1 MGKAKAAGSQVRAS
15 ERSRKRTVAEAKR
28 REERVVVVGECQN
41 PERRAACEAEPLLY
55 LKTYWPEKFYL
66 PFTEQQEQIV
76 ADVIRCIKEG
86 GDQAIAAP
94 RGSGKT
100 TLVEAVA
107 IYCLLTGLVRFLVI
121 CAASGPHA
129 NRILGNIKAAIESSD
144 ALAADYP
151 EVVDCIRALEGAP
164 QRAGMQIARCESQK
178 EGTEERTFIAWSSEL
193 VVLPTVAG
201 SQCGGSVLMTFGLDA
216 AIRGVNYK
224 GRRPDF
230 VIIDDPETRESAV
243 SENQVLT
250 REQIIE
256 RDIAG
261 LSAPGKKISRVLL
274 TTIQNRKSL
283 SYKIT
288 NRKEKPSWSGVRFAL
303 LAKKPEREDLWDE
316 YCLLYQDRGDDD
328 STGRVAHKF
337 YLDNRVEMDEGSE
350 VTAPQRFIG
359 EQLDDGTQLEA
370 SALQH
375 CYNWIARIG
384 WDAFCTEY
392 QNDPPADEN
401 IEASG
406 ITANRIRTHLRGT
419 PKGCVPDWA
428 THLSA
433 GVDVGKRAL
442 HWVVAAWGEGATG
455 TIIDYGVGEVYGT
468 DDDTQ
473 TEKAIVNALLTWRDE
488 TLTTPYRKGPAEM
501 RLGCV
506 LVDSGWFDTA
516 VHSFTRLHGGNTF
529 RSSKGFGQ
537 SEKMT
542 PYKAP
547 ASSGNKVVVGNH
559 WHLSYL
565 EAKGVWLAGLDADYW
580 KRWVHDRFLTP
591 AVNADRTPYRGS
603 LGLFG
608 ADDRVHL
615 SFAKHLTAE
624 VEKEEFVKGKGMRR
638 FWDKVNRNNHWF
650 DATYMSAAAASMC
663 GIELL
668 AKPAAIERA
677 KPVQD
682 YTGRRQM
689 SRRSISFRR

>member
-1 MGKAKAAGSQVRAS
+1 MTERTRVRDANA
-15 ERSRKRTVAEAKR
+15 ERR
-28 REERVVVVGECQN
+28 RRERVVIVGECKN
-41 PERRAACEAEPLLY
+41 KKRRKACEADPLLF
-55 LKTYWPEKFYL
+55 LKVRWPEKFYL
-66 PFTEQQEQIV
+66 PFTEQQKQIV

-107 IYCLLTGLVRFLVI
+107 IYCLLTGLVKFLVI

-129 NRILGNIKAAIESSD
+129 NRILGNIKAAIESSET
-144 ALAADYP
+144 LAEDYP
-151 EVVDCIRALEGAP
+151 EVVDCIHALEGAP
-164 QRAGMQIARCESQK
+164 QRAGMQIARREKQE

-201 SQCGGSVLMTFGLDA
+201 SKCSGSVLMTFGLDA

-224 GRRPDF
+224 GKRPDF

-243 SENQVLT
+243 SENQVIT

-256 RDIAG
+256 RDLAG
-261 LSAPGKKISRVLL
+261 LAGPGQKISRVLL

-288 NRKEKPSWSGVRFAL
+288 DRKEKQSWSGVRFAL
-303 LAKKPEREDLWDE
+303 LTKKPEREDLWDE
-316 YCLLYQDRGDDD
+316 YCLQYQDRGDDD
-328 STGRVAHKF
+328 STGRGAHQF
-337 YLDNRVEMDEGSE
+337 YLEHRDEMDAGAE
-350 VTAPQRFIG
+350 VSSPMRFIG
-359 EQLDDGTQLEA
+359 ETLEDGTQLEV

-375 CYNWIARIG
+375 CYNWVARIG

-392 QNDPPADEN
+392 QNDPPADES
-401 IEASG
+401 IEESG

-419 PKGCVPDWA
+419 PKGCIPAWA

-433 GVDVGKRAL
+433 GIDVGKRAL
-442 HWVVAAWGEGATG
+442 HWAVAAWGEGATG
-455 TIIDYGVGEVYGT
+455 TVIDYGVTEVYST
-468 DDDTQ
+468 DDDKQ
-473 TEKAIVNALLTWRDE
+473 TEKSIVNALLTWRDE
-488 TLTTPYRKGPAEM
+488 TLSTPYRRGETEV

-506 LVDSGWFDTA
+506 LIDSGWFDTA
-516 VHSFTRLHGGNTF
+516 VHNFTRQHGGNTF

-547 ASSGNKVVVGNH
+547 AANGNKTIVGNH

-565 EAKGVWLAGLDADYW
+565 DAKGVWLAGLDADYW
-580 KRWVHDRFLTP
+580 KRWTHDRFLTP
-591 AVNADRTPYRGS
+591 VANEDRTPYRGS

-608 ADDRVHL
+608 ADDRIHL
-615 SFAKHLTAE
+615 SYAKHLTAE

-650 DATYMSAAAASMC
+650 DATYMACAAASMC

-668 AKPAAIERA
+668 AKPAVVERR
-677 KPVQD
+677 KPVEELS
-682 YTGRRQM
+682 GRRQM